1 MAQPVR
7 GPARFVDLSGYA
19 FTGKHAVIDLMRELR
34 GFHVEH
40 FAFEFCMLRVQGGI
54 LDLEHALVE
63 DWSPIRSDA
72 ALRRFVK
79 LVRRVGT
86 SNKWSDPRTWF
97 SAIGTGYDRHYNGR
111 FFDLSDRYISDLVQ
125 ATWTSD
131 WPYALIEMGDIE
143 LFWRKFTSKVRLPP
157 ANRVT
162 MYLARPSDFLG
173 ATRRYLEDLLSS
185 NIRPDVRTIVMHNA
199 FEPFDPRRSMK
210 FFDSAR
216 SIVVDRDPRDNYVQM
231 LSYAPLAMP
240 VREFIARYRV
250 QREATRHQPDEDIL
264 RIRFEDL
271 VLEYDRT
278 VGRILA
284 HLGVDECE
292 HTLKRQHFDPAASLR
307 NVGISRGYE
316 RPEEISTIA
325 RELPQYCDDRI

>member
-1 MAQPVR
+1 M
-7 GPARFVDLSGYA
+7 
-19 FTGKHAVIDLMRELR
+19 IDLMRELR

-72 ALRRFVK
+72 ALRRFVR

-86 SNKWSDPRTWF
+86 SNTWRDPRTWF

-111 FFDLSDRYISDLVQ
+111 FFDLSAMYVSDLVQ

-131 WPYALIEMGDIE
+131 WPYALIDLGDIE
-143 LFWRKFTSKVRLPP
+143 LFWRKFSSKVRLPH
-157 ANRVT
+157 ANGVT

-173 ATRRYLEDLLSS
+173 ATRRYLEDLLAS

-210 FFDSAR
+210 FFDSVR

-231 LSYAPLAMP
+231 LSYAPLALP
-240 VREFIARYRV
+240 VGSSSRYRV
-250 QREATRHQPDEDIL
+250 QRGRRAISPTRTFSGFGSKISCSTTIERSGAYS
-264 RIRFEDL
+264 RISASTS
-271 VLEYDRT
+271 VN
-278 VGRILA
+278 
-284 HLGVDECE
+284 
-292 HTLKRQHFDPAASLR
+292 TLKRQHFDPAASRR
-307 NVGISRGYE
+307 NVGISREYE
-316 RPEEISTIA
+316 RPERSA
-325 RELPQYCDDRI
+325 RLPGARNTATTGSRERTRWNPAIHHRHTRLHVRRCLMRTR